1 MDLIDILTLGRLTYK
16 FGTKKVGSK
25 VVGDYGITGN
35 LNEILKLV
43 ERNSIALESHYL
55 IKNLIKI
62 YEENY
67 NVKDDNEN
75 ILTSEDHED
84 LKQFYSVIFSFIF
97 VALKDKIVFPAYSYG
112 DLNFQKL
119 YKGAKRF
126 FISKIWKNMQNIE
139 KKDMEDCVKCL
150 LTENWTPA
158 GVMAMRA
165 IESAVREYYF
175 KLTNQRKTQWWKILE
190 ELKTNQNA
198 DQDLVKELDYIREH
212 IRNPLAHPEDRI
224 ENHAE
229 AEEAFL
235 HAKKILTKIYS

>member
-1 MDLIDILTLGRLTYK
+1 MNLFDILNLGVILSYVIILK
-16 FGTKKVGSK
+16 EGSIIVGEN
-25 VVGDYGITGN
+25 GLTGN
-35 LNEILKLV
+35 LKKTLVILK
-43 ERNSIALESHYL
+43 RNSLAKEHLYMIENM
-55 IKNLIKI
+55 IKNLEKEYDKKDIARNTVTRKTIDDLSQILIAI
-62 YEENY
+62 YSLI
-67 NVKDDNEN
+67 VV
-75 ILTSEDHED
+75 
-84 LKQFYSVIFSFIF
+84 SVRDRKVFSAFT
-97 VALKDKIVFPAYSYG
+97 DG
-112 DLNFQKL
+112 DLNFNKL
-119 YKGAKRF
+119 CKGAKIF
-126 FISKIWKNMQNIE
+126 FNADIWKNLHEIE
-139 KKDMEDCVKCL
+139 KMDLEDCVKCL

-175 KLTNQRKTQWWKILE
+175 KLTKQRKTQWWRILD

-235 HAKKILTKIYS
+235 HAKKILAKIYS